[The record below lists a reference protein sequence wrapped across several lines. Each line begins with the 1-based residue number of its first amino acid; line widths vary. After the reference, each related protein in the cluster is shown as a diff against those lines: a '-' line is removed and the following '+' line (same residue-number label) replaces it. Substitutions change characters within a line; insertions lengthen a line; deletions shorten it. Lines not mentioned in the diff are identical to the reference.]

1 MRMGVFGL
9 GEAGSRIAAGLAQS
23 SIQVSA
29 YDPADVC
36 TPDGVVRCDSPAE
49 AIKDAAVVIALTA
62 ATDAME
68 ALDQA
73 FDDIPA
79 DAIYAD
85 FSTASASLK
94 IDLAARAFQRHIAFV
109 DVALLAVVPGNGLQT
124 AALASGTGADQF
136 VDIFGSLGMPVESLG
151 EKSGDA
157 ATRKLLRSVFM
168 KGLAGVMIEAL
179 QAADRANLS
188 TWLWSNLTS
197 EIAKAD
203 ELLVHR
209 LVSGTGSHAE
219 RRLHEMK
226 AAAQLLQDLGVEPVM
241 TRGTVENLQRVLED
255 GLPPIPVA
263 AS

>member
-9 GEAGSRIAAGLAQS
+9 GEAGSRIAADLAQS

-36 TPDGVVRCDSPAE
+36 TPDGVVRCDSPVG
-49 AIKDAAVVIALTA
+49 AIQDAAVVIALTA

-79 DAIYAD
+79 GAIYAD

-109 DVALLAVVPGNGLQT
+109 DVALLAVVPGNGLRT
-124 AALASGTGADQF
+124 TALASGTGADRF

-151 EKSGDA
+151 EKPGDA
-157 ATRKLLRSVFM
+157 ATRKLLRSV
-168 KGLAGVMIEAL
+168 
-179 QAADRANLS
+179 
-188 TWLWSNLTS
+188 
-197 EIAKAD
+197 
-203 ELLVHR
+203 
-209 LVSGTGSHAE
+209 AE
-219 RRLHEMK
+219 RDH
-226 AAAQLLQDLGVEPVM
+226 
-241 TRGTVENLQRVLED
+241 
-255 GLPPIPVA
+255 
-263 AS
+263 